1 MPVKIK
7 FKGEPAMMDFSLV
20 KLTGGANLID
30 NHDNAI
36 YSLGSGELTSIVT
49 EAGESLRHNL
59 EATLENMK
67 PNQSIR
73 VQILIHANAGYQFI
87 PPNYY
92 QDPSFG
98 EKARFMISPDA
109 PAGNVISARPK
120 GEKGRKEEEVKIIIV
135 DDEVIVSDSRSNK
148 IKHATPGDNIDE
160 GADVITQT

>member
-49 EAGESLRHNL
+49 DAGESLRHNL
-59 EATLENMK
+59 DATLAQMK

-87 PPNYY
+87 PPTYFP
-92 QDPSFG
+92 DPNFG
-98 EKARFMISPDA
+98 DKSRFMLANESLP
-109 PAGNVISARPK
+109 GNVISAVPK
-120 GEKGRKEEEVKIIIV
+120 GNKAKKEDEVKIIIV
-135 DDEVIVSDSRSNK
+135 DDEVIVTEHPNN
-148 IKHATPGDNIDE
+148 IKHATPGDNDD
-160 GADVITQT
+160 GADVITQD